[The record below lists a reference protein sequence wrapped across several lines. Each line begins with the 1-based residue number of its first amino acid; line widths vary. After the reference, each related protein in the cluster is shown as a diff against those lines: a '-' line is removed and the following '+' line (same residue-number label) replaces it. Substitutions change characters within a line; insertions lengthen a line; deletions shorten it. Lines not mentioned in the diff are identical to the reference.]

1 MRIDTTN
8 GYDIRIWSRTEY
20 MTTVQSYSIRRE
32 KLTVKWNNSWVFSKL
47 DKIFRDK
54 RRAEEKAEERNDSLE
69 PESMDL
75 F

>member
-8 GYDIRIWSRTEY
+8 GYDIRIGSRTEY
-20 MTTVQSYSIRRE
+20 MTTVQSYSSRRE
-32 KLTVKWNNSWVFSKL
+32 KLTVKWNNSWVFSEL